1 MASSRLEK
9 IGTIVT
15 RTEGLL
21 RSGALKWDDRPL
33 WYDVV
38 KAFPPKEEPRYDR
51 PAPNVSVRSIYY
63 AEDPVR
69 AKFHK
74 LQNRSQYLTNLSDMR
89 SKTATQHF
97 IEIYQ
102 QLQQQGALD
111 EEKVFETAQ
120 EMLEEKL
127 GQLKL
132 ERMAVPPVQQQQQP
146 QGGAGQ
152 PEAKPAKTVHLQDIF
167 KE

>member
-21 RSGALKWDDRPL
+21 RSGAMKWDDRPL

-38 KAFPPKEEPRYDR
+38 KAFPPKEEPRFDR
-51 PAPNVSVRSIYY
+51 PAPNVTVRPIFY
-63 AEDPVR
+63 AEDAVR

-74 LQNRSQYLTNLSDMR
+74 LQTRSQFLTNLADMR
-89 SKTATQHF
+89 NKTATQHF

-120 EMLEEKL
+120 EMLEQKL

-132 ERMAVPPVQQQQQP
+132 ERTATPPMQQKQQQQP
-146 QGGAGQ
+146 AQAGAEQ
-152 PEAKPAKTVHLQDIF
+152 PEAKTVQLQDIF